1 MRKMVMMVAVMML
14 AGCDGG
20 KPAEP
25 AKVSSQPP
33 AAQAAPSATPQWTI
47 QVELKEALSDMAYW
61 LVEHHYPSYVVKIDG
76 KETIM
81 IGPFKSQAEAE
92 KAKTDID
99 AAMAKAHRWSQLEII
114 APKV

>member
-20 KPAEP
+20 KPAES

-33 AAQAAPSATPQWTI
+33 AAQAAPSSTPQWTI
-47 QVELKEALSDMAYW
+47 QVDLKEALSDMAYW

-81 IGPFKSQAEAE
+81 IGPFASQTEAE
-92 KAKTDID
+92 KAKTEID
-99 AAMAKAHRWSQLEII
+99 AAMAKAHRLSQLEII
-114 APKV
+114 PPKA

>member
-1 MRKMVMMVAVMML
+1 MRKMVMMVAVVML

-20 KPAEP
+20 KPAET
-25 AKVSSQPP
+25 AKVSNQPP
-33 AAQAAPSATPQWTI
+33 AAEAAPSATPQWTI
-47 QVELKEALSDMAYW
+47 QVRLKEALSDMAYW

-81 IGPFKSQAEAE
+81 IGPFTSQQEAE

-99 AAMAKAHRWSQLEII
+99 AAMAKAHRWSELEII
-114 APKV
+114 APKG

>member
-1 MRKMVMMVAVMML
+1 VRKMVMMVAVMVL

-33 AAQAAPSATPQWTI
+33 VTQATPNATPQWTI

-61 LVEHHYPSYVVKIDG
+61 LVEHHYPSYVVKVDG
-76 KETIM
+76 KETVM

-99 AAMAKAHRWSQLEII
+99 AAMAKAHRLSELEII
-114 APKV
+114 PPKA